1 MSVDYKKAYLR
12 FLRKKY
18 FFKNVSEMSQQD
30 LWQQACKKHVE
41 YTNHSPTIEKIGK
54 TWKNQKTV
62 EIQEYIRYKY
72 II

>member
-1 MSVDYKKAYLR
+1 
-12 FLRKKY
+12 
-18 FFKNVSEMSQQD
+18 MSQQD